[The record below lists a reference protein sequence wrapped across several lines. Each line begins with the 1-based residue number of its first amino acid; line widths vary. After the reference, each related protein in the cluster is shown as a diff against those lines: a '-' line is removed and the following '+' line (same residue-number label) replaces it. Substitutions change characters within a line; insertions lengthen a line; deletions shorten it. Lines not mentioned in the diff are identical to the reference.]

1 MSCENLEHLIALDVA
16 GDLTARETGQVQAH
30 LAGCE
35 PCRMLAEELSAD
47 LQWLQSAHREPADR
61 AALRRV
67 RASVMRQL
75 ESEQT
80 RRNRPFGGLIA
91 LGWRWR
97 WVVVSAA
104 VSVLLGGVAWWV
116 RPAGDANTTLAVD
129 ASREKQQPPAN
140 GAPGELARS
149 ADSRRP
155 APVAT
160 RKSERVPEPVRSVR
174 PQREAE
180 PVSRLARSSRTVSP
194 THAQA
199 GGVDLPQRDPQI
211 EVVTATVPPL
221 ESQQAPT
228 EAVML
233 KMPTSNPDIIV
244 YWLMDDAN
252 PAADTQRVATDNQGD

>member
-1 MSCENLEHLIALDVA
+1 MSCENFEHLIALDVA
-16 GDLTARETGQVQAH
+16 GDLSARETGQVRAH

-61 AALRRV
+61 AALQRV

-104 VSVLLGGVAWWV
+104 VSVLLGRVGWWA
-116 RPAGDANTTLAVD
+116 RPAGDPNITLAVD
-129 ASREKQQPPAN
+129 ASRGKQQRLAD
-140 GAPGELARS
+140 GAPGDLARS
-149 ADSRRP
+149 SGSRSG
-155 APVAT
+155 APVAI

-174 PQREAE
+174 PQREAG
-180 PVSRLARSSRTVSP
+180 PATRVARSDQAEPP
-194 THAQA
+194 TRARA
-199 GGVDLPQRDPQI
+199 DGVDLPRREQRI
-211 EVVTATVPPL
+211 EVVITILPPA
-221 ESQQAPT
+221 ESQQAPS

-252 PAADTQRVATDNQGD
+252 PAADTQRVDADNQGD